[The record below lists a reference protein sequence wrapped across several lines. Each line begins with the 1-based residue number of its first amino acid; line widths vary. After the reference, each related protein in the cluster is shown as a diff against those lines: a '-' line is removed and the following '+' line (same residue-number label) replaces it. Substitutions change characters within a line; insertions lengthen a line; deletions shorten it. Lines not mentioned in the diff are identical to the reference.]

1 MRQLNGD
8 RYVRPAPDAFQRPGN
23 CGFCRIVPEPHIG
36 VGDPRLGEN
45 GGGLDGEQR
54 GARERKATEVDDV
67 PIGHAAIDG
76 RVLAHRRDDNAVT

>member
-8 RYVRPAPDAFQRPGN
+8 RYVRPASYAFQRPGN
-23 CGFCRIVPEPHIG
+23 RGFCRIVPEPHIG
-36 VGDPRLGEN
+36 VGDPCLGQN

-54 GARERKATEVDDV
+54 RARERKMTEVDDV

-76 RVLAHRRDDNAVT
+76 RVLTHRRDDNAVT